1 MLLLLLLLVTAVAS
15 WDIDVVVTREASGAV
30 GGEPFA
36 VQPRVKVTNLKG
48 ILQTSILG
56 TVSAELM
63 ESPSGYE
70 LLRRRNDDTDNG
82 AEVERDDD
90 DNTGSH
96 QVEVIDGAA
105 TFAGLYIDEAGGGY
119 RLRYIFRDEYGLTLG
134 HVDALT
140 TFAVVVG
147 EPYRIAVTANPGR
160 AYGGALFG
168 DMPAVG
174 VKDRGGNHLS
184 DINAGEVT
192 IELIGDDGSASD
204 LLLHA
209 DDGTGPTVPIEDGL
223 AIFDGL
229 YTKEARLYNRLR
241 FTTTLSLAGPTVCE
255 SVDFTVGVGQAHE
268 LVIDLDASNGTVT
281 GGRPF
286 PYQPR
291 VKVVDAGGNL
301 LEYDHSSAVR
311 VDIYSNPSKGVL
323 HSIGG
328 LDIDRNGGDDG
339 GVLAPV
345 VEGIAQ
351 FDDLSIDRV
360 GIGYRLLYTFLKP
373 DQYKI
378 ALVPSDIEILG
389 DYFDVRAGSPHAL
402 KVLRGPTST
411 WAGNQPFVIQPRVAV
426 VDAGGN
432 VVSTGEGSNW
442 TIQAY
447 LTPSLAVSSHH
458 VPVPTTRDL
467 LAIPPNTE
475 SLNSVNVPS
484 DLTVS
489 SLSDDGIYAPGD
501 VIQIAIDFPEP
512 VVVDGEPFLALDV
525 GRTTS
530 DAAFAVFVDGSGTA
544 RLTFEY
550 TVGLDQTSFDLDYLD
565 IYSLKLDRYRDG
577 TPKSSIRYVSLDSEV
592 DANLSLP
599 PPGLAGSLSANSD
612 VVVDSRA
619 PHIVSLTSPQIQDA
633 EHSIGDNVSF
643 LVEFSV
649 GVVVTGS
656 PYILLE
662 TGAIDRRA
670 EFIAQV
676 EHTILAFQYTVELG
690 DEVTDLDYWTDEGL
704 FRSSAA
710 SFQLNG
716 GYIMRQ
722 SASPFLP
729 ADLHLNPA
737 QGFLDGTTSVLAEEG
752 VATFVD
758 LKIGRRGND
767 YKMRF
772 RTPSLVQ
779 GVDLETTMLS
789 PLVRVGPSA
798 EYEIMGEPHDRNVGD
813 RFGASAA
820 LDGNLLAIGAPG
832 KRLPIPEIQVLTVS
846 AQSIEVE
853 NEVQIIETALNVTEA
868 TKRLYRF
875 TSCADPAHEV
885 QGTFTLSVRRTDY
898 EYGQPLV
905 VDSNIGPAELET
917 EVMEAF
923 PVLGRIS
930 VQRTPNVDCAAD
942 VANAWRWDVTLADA
956 STFADIHLEVD
967 GGGLEGDG
975 ATMSEAVLVQDTAML
990 EGSFRLVNPFNQT
1003 QSRPIPF
1010 DATDAAV
1017 KQAIEVDLGLAVQ
1030 NVLVVDTDDY
1040 GRQLPS
1046 LGRRWTVTFSH
1057 FTGAFGDQD
1066 VNVPNLEAIGDDL
1079 TGIDAMV
1086 WTHTPF
1092 DGRSPLRGH
1101 FAISLRGCPLSTY
1114 LPHDASAQ
1122 ALKVAL
1128 ESLDS
1133 VTAVS
1138 VSPRKDLA
1146 AQHRAVPVS
1155 GSSWTITFHSV
1166 NRETEYGWISDPGS
1180 ESTGGN
1186 LPPLDVKSHLVGWNV
1201 THTVDHVYGSDAN
1214 DTQAEWMEKRMGDAG
1229 LDSGA
1234 VYVHSRENEQWKQET
1249 TVVAPDHTSMDQFGH
1264 SIDLKNS
1271 FLAVGA
1277 PSKIIYGLSEQQTLR
1292 CHSSEDD
1299 VSGAFT
1305 VSFRGFTSDLIPHS
1319 AEAQEIETAIVGLYG
1334 ETTRIHSLPRITVQT
1349 SGDEWDGGFCGASSS
1364 GNDNEVLI
1372 TFLTPSDGDGVS
1384 TEWEASGGDIEP
1396 MTIDA
1401 SDLLGASVSI
1411 SETRKGSLP
1420 SPIASGSVYLF
1431 ERVSS
1436 TGNLSEE
1443 DAGGYEEDLPLSSWN
1458 QVTKLTPTDGL
1469 DNPTNS
1475 ARFGW
1480 SVSLHVPTLADE
1492 DATRVL
1498 AIGSPGYSDESG
1510 KVYLFSSSAKV
1521 SDHDDWK
1528 FHGGLTNSL
1537 WKPKPSPGDRL
1548 GEAIHLQG
1556 DTIMVGAPGHDGS
1569 RGAVYIF
1576 RQRKAGG
1583 DFLPSQEILGP
1594 PDLAPDSMF
1603 GQSLSLSQNV
1613 AVICAP
1619 GQEDGGTC
1627 HVYHREDSSHP
1638 FVYTQQLMGSN
1649 ILPGD
1654 RFGYSVAIDG
1664 PRMVVG
1670 QVQNFDGS
1678 LDPPRPVQTLEVRC
1692 IVAKCAAIIGP
1703 VMHLSWREDDS
1714 GDQLQTER
1722 LPMNVSAIELRDAL
1736 EGDLQTGQVS
1746 VKRGTLLE
1754 QHIGGG
1760 GEGYRWSV
1768 KFDDYLTRDGRQGVV
1783 PMLSCHTR
1791 EPKLSICFRLLPKS
1805 LITTTGSST
1814 VD

>member
-229 YTKEARLYNRLR
+229 YMKEARLYNRLR

-255 SVDFTVGVGQAHE
+255 SVDFTVGVGPAHE

-550 TVGLDQTSFDLDYLD
+550 SVGLDQTSFDLDYLD

-643 LVEFSV
+643 L
-649 GVVVTGS
+649 
-656 PYILLE
+656 L
-662 TGAIDRRA
+662 
-670 EFIAQV
+670 
-676 EHTILAFQYTVELG
+676 
-690 DEVTDLDYWTDEGL
+690 
-704 FRSSAA
+704 
-710 SFQLNG
+710 
-716 GYIMRQ
+716 
-722 SASPFLP
+722 
-729 ADLHLNPA
+729 
-737 QGFLDGTTSVLAEEG
+737 
-752 VATFVD
+752 
-758 LKIGRRGND
+758 
-767 YKMRF
+767 
-772 RTPSLVQ
+772 
-779 GVDLETTMLS
+779 
-789 PLVRVGPSA
+789 
-798 EYEIMGEPHDRNVGD
+798 
-813 RFGASAA
+813 
-820 LDGNLLAIGAPG
+820 
-832 KRLPIPEIQVLTVS
+832 
-846 AQSIEVE
+846 
-853 NEVQIIETALNVTEA
+853 
-868 TKRLYRF
+868 
-875 TSCADPAHEV
+875 
-885 QGTFTLSVRRTDY
+885 
-898 EYGQPLV
+898 
-905 VDSNIGPAELET
+905 
-917 EVMEAF
+917 
-923 PVLGRIS
+923 
-930 VQRTPNVDCAAD
+930 
-942 VANAWRWDVTLADA
+942 
-956 STFADIHLEVD
+956 
-967 GGGLEGDG
+967 
-975 ATMSEAVLVQDTAML
+975 
-990 EGSFRLVNPFNQT
+990 
-1003 QSRPIPF
+1003 
-1010 DATDAAV
+1010 
-1017 KQAIEVDLGLAVQ
+1017 
-1030 NVLVVDTDDY
+1030 
-1040 GRQLPS
+1040 
-1046 LGRRWTVTFSH
+1046 
-1057 FTGAFGDQD
+1057 
-1066 VNVPNLEAIGDDL
+1066 
-1079 TGIDAMV
+1079 
-1086 WTHTPF
+1086 
-1092 DGRSPLRGH
+1092 
-1101 FAISLRGCPLSTY
+1101 
-1114 LPHDASAQ
+1114 
-1122 ALKVAL
+1122 
-1128 ESLDS
+1128 
-1133 VTAVS
+1133 
-1138 VSPRKDLA
+1138 
-1146 AQHRAVPVS
+1146 
-1155 GSSWTITFHSV
+1155 
-1166 NRETEYGWISDPGS
+1166 
-1180 ESTGGN
+1180 
-1186 LPPLDVKSHLVGWNV
+1186 
-1201 THTVDHVYGSDAN
+1201 
-1214 DTQAEWMEKRMGDAG
+1214 
-1229 LDSGA
+1229 
-1234 VYVHSRENEQWKQET
+1234 
-1249 TVVAPDHTSMDQFGH
+1249 
-1264 SIDLKNS
+1264 
-1271 FLAVGA
+1271 
-1277 PSKIIYGLSEQQTLR
+1277 
-1292 CHSSEDD
+1292 
-1299 VSGAFT
+1299 
-1305 VSFRGFTSDLIPHS
+1305 
-1319 AEAQEIETAIVGLYG
+1319 
-1334 ETTRIHSLPRITVQT
+1334 
-1349 SGDEWDGGFCGASSS
+1349 
-1364 GNDNEVLI
+1364 
-1372 TFLTPSDGDGVS
+1372 
-1384 TEWEASGGDIEP
+1384 
-1396 MTIDA
+1396 
-1401 SDLLGASVSI
+1401 
-1411 SETRKGSLP
+1411 
-1420 SPIASGSVYLF
+1420 
-1431 ERVSS
+1431 
-1436 TGNLSEE
+1436 
-1443 DAGGYEEDLPLSSWN
+1443 
-1458 QVTKLTPTDGL
+1458 
-1469 DNPTNS
+1469 
-1475 ARFGW
+1475 
-1480 SVSLHVPTLADE
+1480 
-1492 DATRVL
+1492 
-1498 AIGSPGYSDESG
+1498 
-1510 KVYLFSSSAKV
+1510 
-1521 SDHDDWK
+1521 
-1528 FHGGLTNSL
+1528 
-1537 WKPKPSPGDRL
+1537 
-1548 GEAIHLQG
+1548 
-1556 DTIMVGAPGHDGS
+1556 
-1569 RGAVYIF
+1569 
-1576 RQRKAGG
+1576 
-1583 DFLPSQEILGP
+1583 
-1594 PDLAPDSMF
+1594 
-1603 GQSLSLSQNV
+1603 
-1613 AVICAP
+1613 
-1619 GQEDGGTC
+1619 
-1627 HVYHREDSSHP
+1627 
-1638 FVYTQQLMGSN
+1638 
-1649 ILPGD
+1649 
-1654 RFGYSVAIDG
+1654 
-1664 PRMVVG
+1664 
-1670 QVQNFDGS
+1670 
-1678 LDPPRPVQTLEVRC
+1678 
-1692 IVAKCAAIIGP
+1692 
-1703 VMHLSWREDDS
+1703 
-1714 GDQLQTER
+1714 
-1722 LPMNVSAIELRDAL
+1722 
-1736 EGDLQTGQVS
+1736 
-1746 VKRGTLLE
+1746 
-1754 QHIGGG
+1754 
-1760 GEGYRWSV
+1760 
-1768 KFDDYLTRDGRQGVV
+1768 
-1783 PMLSCHTR
+1783 
-1791 EPKLSICFRLLPKS
+1791 
-1805 LITTTGSST
+1805 
-1814 VD
+1814 